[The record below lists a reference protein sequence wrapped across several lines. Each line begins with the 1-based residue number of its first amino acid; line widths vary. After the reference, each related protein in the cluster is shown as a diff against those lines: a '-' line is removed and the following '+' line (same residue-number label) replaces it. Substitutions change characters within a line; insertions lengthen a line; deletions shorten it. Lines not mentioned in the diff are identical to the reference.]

1 MEASVAASEPM
12 ASGGGSS
19 SPDSND
25 QYLSVDR
32 LKRQYYD
39 YLGAKTAEIEEAR
52 QSRHYYHGDQWTEQE
67 IAVLQRRKQPVVTSN
82 RIERK
87 INAVVGIVEKLRQ
100 DPKAYART
108 PQHEQGADV
117 ATAVMRYA
125 LDTNDWKSKSTR
137 NARLGAINGIAGVE
151 FDLEI
156 GDQGDPDLGIHIVY
170 ADTFFYDPRSFDEG
184 FTDARYMGIAK
195 WIDVDQAKELIPSK
209 ASEIDDL
216 MEAGSDITSS
226 ADQDRERVWVN
237 TSLKRLRLVDHW
249 YICKGK
255 WCWTLYIGNTVMMQG
270 ISPFH
275 DEKGK
280 TFPRFLMFSA
290 NVDHDGDRYGFI
302 RNLKSSQDEI
312 NMRRSKA
319 LHLLN
324 TRRLIIE
331 KGAVD
336 DIEVTRREA
345 AKSDGII
352 EKNPGLELEFD
363 DVSKVNDMKGQLEM
377 LQEAKTEIENFGP
390 NPALIGQGLEDSSG
404 RAIALLQQAGM
415 AELGPYLSSFKNWK
429 IRVYR
434 CIWNIITEHWKAE
447 RWIRVTDDQN
457 VAQFF
462 QINKLEVD
470 QYGRPAIVNAIGS
483 MDVDFI
489 IDEGQDAINMQADAF
504 GVLQSLGPQF
514 AQQFPEIAIELS
526 PIEQVIKTKMLKK
539 IQAAQQAPP
548 RPDPSVMAAQQKA
561 QLDAQVATD
570 KAQREAA
577 QAQQASQQKQAEF
590 AMEQQRLA
598 EKAAFDRKQASDQAE
613 FDWHLEAS
621 KSQRQM
627 ELEEYKAT
635 QQIRLK
641 QAETAANLQMS
652 RESNA
657 VDAEAKQQDQEL
669 RHADMRER
677 SAQKQEQDRQK
688 PEPEASAV
696 MKKVV
701 ALLEQA
707 SKPKKVI
714 RDNAGRLVGVE

>member
-1 MEASVAASEPM
+1 MMQPAPTSASEPM
-12 ASGGGSS
+12 TADK
-19 SPDSND
+19 SPVDADDSA
-25 QYLSVDR
+25 QYLSVSK
-32 LKRQYYD
+32 LKKQYYD

-108 PQHEQGADV
+108 PQHEAGADV
-117 ATAVMRYA
+117 ATAVMRYC

-137 NARLGAINGIAGVE
+137 NARLGAVDGIAGVE
-151 FDLEI
+151 FDLET
-156 GDQGDPDLGIHIVY
+156 GDHGDPDLGIHIVY
-170 ADTFFYDPRSFDEG
+170 ADSFFYDPRSFDEG

-209 ASEIDDL
+209 AAEIDDL
-216 MEAGSDITSS
+216 MEEGSDIASS

-249 YICKGK
+249 YIHKGQ
-255 WCWTLYIGNTVMMQG
+255 WCWTLYIGSVVMLQG

-302 RNLKSSQDEI
+302 RNLKSAQDEI

-324 TRRLIIE
+324 SRRVISE

-336 DIEVTRREA
+336 DIEVARREW
-345 AKSDGII
+345 AKPDGWI
-352 EKNPGLELEFD
+352 EKNPGLEIEPD
-363 DVSKVNDMKGQLEM
+363 DAASKADFQGQLEM
-377 LQEAKTEIENFGP
+377 LQEAKGEIENFGP

-415 AELGPYLSSFKNWK
+415 AELGPYLSAYKNWK

-434 CIWNIITEHWKAE
+434 RIWNIVTEHWKAE

-489 IDEGQDAINMQADAF
+489 IDEGPDSINMQADAATT
-504 GVLQSLGPQF
+504 LQNLGPQF

-526 PIEQVIKTKMLKK
+526 PIENNVKTRMLKK

-548 RPDPSVMAAQQKA
+548 KPDPAVLAAQQKA
-561 QLDAQVATD
+561 QIDQQTAQQDAQR
-570 KAQREAA
+570 KAAEFEAEQQREA
-577 QAQQASQQKQAEF
+577 Q
-590 AMEQQRLA
+590 
-598 EKAAFDRKQASDQAE
+598 KAAFARQQAGEQAA
-613 FDWHLEAS
+613 FDWHLQEQQLANQIEIDRRKAASQIEIERMKAAAGIEA
-621 KSQRQM
+621 
-627 ELEEYKAT
+627 A
-635 QQIRLK
+635 
-641 QAETAANLQMS
+641 
-652 RESNA
+652 REKGE
-657 VDAEAKQQDQEL
+657 VDAEIARKKAAAKP
-669 RHADMRER
+669 AKT
-677 SAQKQEQDRQK
+677 A
-688 PEPEASAV
+688 A
-696 MKKVV
+696 
-701 ALLEQA
+701 
-707 SKPKKVI
+707 
-714 RDNAGRLVGVE
+714 